1 MERVSAQRAEIDAS
15 RLDRTEIIGMV
26 AAVVLVISLFLEW
39 FSLSTDPSVVQRGGD
54 PENWACGVG
63 ESSCSAWDT
72 FPILRWLL
80 IAAAAAPFI
89 LAWIVIRGHALSW
102 PRGELTAIV
111 GLTAFVLIAYNGI
124 VDKPNDGLEIG
135 LAFGYWLALL
145 ASIGIVISGGF
156 RAVES
161 GGGARRR
168 PPATF

>member
-1 MERVSAQRAEIDAS
+1 MERLSAEHAEVDAR
-15 RLDRTEIIGMV
+15 RLDRSEILGMA
-26 AAVVLVISLFLEW
+26 AAVVLVLSLFLEW

-54 PENWACGVG
+54 AGNWACGVG
-63 ESSCSAWDT
+63 DSSCSAWET
-72 FPILRWLL
+72 FPIMRWLL
-80 IAAAAAPFI
+80 LGAAAAPFI

-124 VDKPNDGLEIG
+124 VDKPEDGLEIG
-135 LAFGYWLALL
+135 LAIGYWLALL
-145 ASIGIVISGGF
+145 ASIGIFMSGGF

-161 GGGARRR
+161 GGGGQRK

>member
-39 FSLSTDPSVVQRGGD
+39 FSLSTDPSVVQRGVD

-80 IAAAAAPFI
+80 LGAAAAPFI

-145 ASIGIVISGGF
+145 ASIGIFISGGF